1 MYSKCCFGHTA
12 CPYYTSTFGA
22 KYHRWF
28 TQVYGIPNSYIVDD
42 WFTAA
47 LTLTLCLSQMQT
59 MCNVFESCGFFMN
72 ASKFKYGQLIVFLGI
87 LIDSVTMTVRFDPT
101 AANSFRIELQVYLDV
116 LLANRQLDFHCI
128 RPICGK
134 LNWFAE
140 LVQSGRLHITSC
152 WNYLQFHKS
161 SYPASMNQL
170 RLDFQWWIALLMEWE
185 RDVSTPLVFRILSAE
200 TLARDPTSI
209 YVVQSDASGTDGF
222 GYYHS
227 YLNATDVH
235 YVSKR
240 WDGALYHPDNSMYF
254 ELRSLADFVD
264 DTTISNC
271 VLVWLNDNEAST
283 HGINKGNCKDPVS
296 RLLLASILSRCDSLH
311 LQIIAIWVPREPNQF
326 ADYLSQ
332 RSLQRLEAKITLKSN
347 SKYIISVNRQ

>member
-1 MYSKCCFGHTA
+1 
-12 CPYYTSTFGA
+12 
-22 KYHRWF
+22 
-28 TQVYGIPNSYIVDD
+28 
-42 WFTAA
+42 
-47 LTLTLCLSQMQT
+47 
-59 MCNVFESCGFFMN
+59 
-72 ASKFKYGQLIVFLGI
+72 
-87 LIDSVTMTVRFDPT
+87 
-101 AANSFRIELQVYLDV
+101 
-116 LLANRQLDFHCI
+116 
-128 RPICGK
+128 
-134 LNWFAE
+134 
-140 LVQSGRLHITSC
+140 
-152 WNYLQFHKS
+152 
-161 SYPASMNQL
+161 MNQL

-227 YLNATDVH
+227 YLNAKDVH

-271 VLVWLNDNEAST
+271 VLVWLNDKEAST

-296 RLLLASILSRCDSLH
+296 RLLLASILS
-311 LQIIAIWVPREPNQF
+311 IAICRSSPRESNQF
-326 ADYLSQ
+326 ADYLSHLSTYLH
-332 RSLQRLEAKITLKSN
+332 RSCVRGTMATELATTGGQDSPQ
-347 SKYIISVNRQ
+347 V